1 MTKEIFRIVY
11 RVSYSDLFVMG
22 FRLMVSDKENFLEFF
37 GGLVG
42 TNISL

>member
-1 MTKEIFRIVY
+1 MTKGIFRIAY

-22 FRLMVSDKENFLEFF
+22 MVSDEENSLELI